1 MKPEQLHGDDR
12 AQWQSVHE
20 CPRCRHFIRLAD
32 LDLKAV
38 TTGIVTCMK
47 CGLTGSINIQIVRQE
62 EAIAAGRGVGTPH

>member
-1 MKPEQLHGDDR
+1 MNPEQLPGDDR

-38 TTGIVTCMK
+38 TTGVVTCMK

-62 EAIAAGRGVGTPH
+62 EA